1 MVNLN
6 NKTNILV
13 LITSGFPFDN
23 HENYLETEIIYLAK
37 RFSKIL
43 ILSNNTSSKN
53 CRQVPNNV
61 QIKRIRYNSNFIEK
75 ILSIRQVFN
84 KSFVEELGIIKS
96 QYKIKVSI
104 GILKTLLITLGNS
117 HRLRKEYESQIQ
129 NINNENITF
138 YSYWCNDSA
147 IALSKLKV
155 LKGNNISCIT
165 RMHRWDIYFE
175 ESKYGYLPL
184 RKDIFKNLDSVV
196 SISQDGIN
204 YLKSRL
210 KFNTKSIKVSR
221 LGVKKIGE
229 FHKKVSKK
237 FLIVS
242 CSNLIKVKQVHLIA
256 ESLSKIK
263 NHEINWVHFG
273 DGILMDEIINYC
285 EKNLPKNIKVEFKGR
300 VSNKEVVGFYIKNV
314 PDLFINLSSSEG
326 VPMSIMEAM
335 SCSIPVIATN
345 VGGTSEIVNNENG
358 LLLKKSFEIG
368 EVSKFIEKFY
378 TLKIKEKET
387 LRKNAY
393 ETWSESFDASKNYNN
408 FIKEFLYSSG

>member
-1 MVNLN
+1 
-6 NKTNILV
+6 
-13 LITSGFPFDN
+13 
-23 HENYLETEIIYLAK
+23 
-37 RFSKIL
+37 
-43 ILSNNTSSKN
+43 
-53 CRQVPNNV
+53 
-61 QIKRIRYNSNFIEK
+61 
-75 ILSIRQVFN
+75 
-84 KSFVEELGIIKS
+84 
-96 QYKIKVSI
+96 
-104 GILKTLLITLGNS
+104 
-117 HRLRKEYESQIQ
+117 
-129 NINNENITF
+129 
-138 YSYWCNDSA
+138 
-147 IALSKLKV
+147 
-155 LKGNNISCIT
+155 
-165 RMHRWDIYFE
+165 MHRWDIYFE

-204 YLKSRL
+204 YLKSQL

-273 DGILMDEIINYC
+273 DGILMNEIINYC